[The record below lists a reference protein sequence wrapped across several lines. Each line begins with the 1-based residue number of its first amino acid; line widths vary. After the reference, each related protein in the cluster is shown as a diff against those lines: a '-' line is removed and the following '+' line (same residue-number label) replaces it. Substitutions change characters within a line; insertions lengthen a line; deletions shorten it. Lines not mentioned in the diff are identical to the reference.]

1 MNNLKCILV
10 VFTVICFVG
19 CSEGR
24 YEQADSQSQ
33 SQLTAPRTDSNKL
46 RPSGT
51 VVAFLNWYKE
61 NEDRLHEIDLV
72 SGGLKDTTTFY
83 SVNFKETERYLA
95 ELKKSGFLS
104 DKYLHNLRQ
113 HFKSADDH
121 LKRHPQNDSY
131 APGFEYDL
139 IMKAQD
145 YWELWDNLD
154 RLQLSEQIMTDT
166 TAYVRLAYTDYYK
179 AKYYLSNHNNRWLI
193 DDQVNDF
200 YQP

>member
-1 MNNLKCILV
+1 MMTLKHVLV
-10 VFTVICFVG
+10 ALALASFVG
-19 CSEGR
+19 CSDVKT
-24 YEQADSQSQ
+24 EQNNIATQ
-33 SQLTAPRTDSNKL
+33 SQLTAPGTDSNKL
-46 RPSGT
+46 SPAGT

-154 RLQLSEQIMTDT
+154 RLQLSEQVMTDT

-193 DDQVNDF
+193 DDMVNDA